1 MIKAIFIIVRP
12 INVVISMMS
21 VYLGGVIS
29 FDKYYSNDLLLAC
42 FSAGLVA
49 GFGNVC
55 NDIFDI
61 EIDRKSKPFRPLP
74 SSQITIKS
82 AVVLAVILSLVGLV
96 SAALINR
103 SCLLIASVTA
113 IALLLYTPLF
123 KGKGYAGN
131 ILISLISAMAFFYGA
146 AATGNISGGL
156 IPAVFAYLF
165 HFIREIVKDMEDY
178 EADKVYDIQTGAVRY
193 GFKVSRG
200 YAVGLMMILIIAT
213 LIPYQMKIYGLIYLV
228 MVILGTDIFLLY
240 FIIRLY
246 RRPDKQTYRLISAV
260 MKAVMPLGIL
270 AVFVGSRGF

>member
-12 INVVISMMS
+12 VNVVISMMS

-42 FSAGLVA
+42 FSAGLIA
-49 GFGNVC
+49 GFGNLC

-82 AVVLAVILSLVGLV
+82 AIVLAVVLSLFGLV

-103 SCLLIASVTA
+103 PCLLIASITA
-113 IALLLYTPLF
+113 IALLFYTPFF
-123 KGKGYAGN
+123 KGRGYSGN

-146 AATGNISGGL
+146 AATGNIIGGL
-156 IPAVFAYLF
+156 IPAVFAFLF
-165 HFIREIVKDMEDY
+165 HFIREIIKDMEDY
-178 EADKVYDIQTGAVRY
+178 EADKAYNVQTGAVRY

-200 YAVGLMMILIIAT
+200 YAIGLLMMIIIAT
-213 LIPYQMKIYGLIYLV
+213 LMPYLMEIYGLGYLIIV
-228 MVILGTDIFLLY
+228 LLGTDIFLLY
-240 FIIRLY
+240 FIVRLY
-246 RRPDKQTYRLISAV
+246 CHPNKQTYRFISAV

-270 AVFVGSRGF
+270 AVFAGSRGF

>member
-1 MIKAIFIIVRP
+1 
-12 INVVISMMS
+12 MMS

-29 FDKYYSNDLLLAC
+29 FDEYYSNDLLLAC
-42 FSAGLVA
+42 FSAGLIA
-49 GFGNVC
+49 GFGNVG

-74 SSQITIKS
+74 SSHITIKS
-82 AVVLAVILSLVGLV
+82 AVVLAVILSLVALV

-113 IALLLYTPLF
+113 IALLFYTPLF
-123 KGKGYAGN
+123 KGRGYAGN
-131 ILISLISAMAFFYGA
+131 ILISLISALAFFYGA

-178 EADKVYDIQTGAVRY
+178 EADKTYNVPTGAVRY

-213 LIPYQMKIYGLIYLV
+213 LIPYQMKIYSLTYLV

-260 MKAVMPLGIL
+260 MKTVMPLGIL